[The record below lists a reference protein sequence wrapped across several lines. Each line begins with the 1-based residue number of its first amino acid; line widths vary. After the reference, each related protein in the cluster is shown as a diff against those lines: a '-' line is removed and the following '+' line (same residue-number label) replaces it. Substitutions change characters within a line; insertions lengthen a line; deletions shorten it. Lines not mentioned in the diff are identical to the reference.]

1 MKHHRRAEP
10 VIKDLFKERIS
21 VSLFAGCGGACVGMR
36 AATGNEVDV
45 AINHDKVAIAVHRQ
59 NHPTTEHRI
68 SDVFE
73 VKPQS
78 ATRGRR
84 VGHLHA
90 SPDCRHFS
98 RAAGAAPKSDSVRS
112 LADVVI
118 DWARL
123 PEDDGAHPDV
133 ITLENVCE
141 FVEWGPLY
149 GERTWRRRAS
159 AEVSTGDACPECEW
173 QPTYTAKGKLVK
185 APEGHRACAW
195 RYVTGQPIP
204 ERKGEYF
211 KRWCGD
217 LRALGYAIEWWNLYA
232 HHYGSATS
240 RKRLYLVARCDGEP
254 IVKPPPTHGPGL
266 LPYRTAA
273 EHIDFTLPC
282 PSIFDRKKPLADAT
296 LRRVA
301 AGIVR
306 FVLENPKPFIVEVNH
321 TGPRAPH
328 SIDKPLTTVTSAR
341 RGHALVTPF
350 VSLQN
355 HTEKKNPFDTG
366 RGVDAPLSTIIA
378 GGRHHALIAPTLV
391 QTGYGERAGQA
402 PRVLDLHKP
411 LGTLM
416 AKGQKH
422 ALVSAFIS
430 QFNLGQVGH
439 EIDKPL
445 PTITQIDH
453 HALVETPVVPVDFAE
468 AYPNARKI
476 LPFLVAY
483 YGDGVGDV
491 GQQVDEPLR
500 TITTRDRFGLV
511 TIEVEGATYAIVDIG
526 LRMLEPDPELIGCQ
540 FGEYAEDFDLSAATT
555 KADKTRLIGNSVC
568 PHPMRAVS
576 AANVR
581 PWKAAA

>member
-123 PEDDGAHPDV
+123 P
-133 ITLENVCE
+133 
-141 FVEWGPLY
+141 
-149 GERTWRRRAS
+149 
-159 AEVSTGDACPECEW
+159 
-173 QPTYTAKGKLVK
+173 
-185 APEGHRACAW
+185 
-195 RYVTGQPIP
+195 
-204 ERKGEYF
+204 
-211 KRWCGD
+211 
-217 LRALGYAIEWWNLYA
+217 
-232 HHYGSATS
+232 
-240 RKRLYLVARCDGEP
+240 
-254 IVKPPPTHGPGL
+254 
-266 LPYRTAA
+266 
-273 EHIDFTLPC
+273 
-282 PSIFDRKKPLADAT
+282 
-296 LRRVA
+296 
-301 AGIVR
+301 
-306 FVLENPKPFIVEVNH
+306 
-321 TGPRAPH
+321 
-328 SIDKPLTTVTSAR
+328 
-341 RGHALVTPF
+341 
-350 VSLQN
+350 
-355 HTEKKNPFDTG
+355 
-366 RGVDAPLSTIIA
+366 
-378 GGRHHALIAPTLV
+378 
-391 QTGYGERAGQA
+391 
-402 PRVLDLHKP
+402 
-411 LGTLM
+411 
-416 AKGQKH
+416 
-422 ALVSAFIS
+422 
-430 QFNLGQVGH
+430 
-439 EIDKPL
+439 
-445 PTITQIDH
+445 
-453 HALVETPVVPVDFAE
+453 
-468 AYPNARKI
+468 
-476 LPFLVAY
+476 
-483 YGDGVGDV
+483 
-491 GQQVDEPLR
+491 
-500 TITTRDRFGLV
+500 
-511 TIEVEGATYAIVDIG
+511 
-526 LRMLEPDPELIGCQ
+526 DPELLGCQ

>member
-159 AEVSTGDACPECEW
+159 AEVFTGDACPECEW

-185 APEGHRACAW
+185 APERHRACAW

-366 RGVDAPLSTIIA
+366 RAVDAPLSTIIA

-391 QTGYGERAGQA
+391 QTGYGERDGQA

-416 AKGQKH
+416 ATGQKH

-439 EIDKPL
+439 ELDKPL

-468 AYPNARKI
+468 AYPNARKT

-491 GQQVDEPLR
+491 GQRVDEPLR

-526 LRMLEPDPELIGCQ
+526 LRMLEPDPELLGCQ

>member
-45 AINHDKVAIAVHRQ
+45 AINHDPTAVAVHRR
-59 NHPTTEHRI
+59 NHPSTEHRI

-133 ITLENVCE
+133 ITLENVPE

-149 GERTWRRRAS
+149 GERTWRRRAA
-159 AEVSTGDACPECEW
+159 AEVFTGDACPECEW

-185 APEGHRACAW
+185 APERHRACAW

-350 VSLQN
+350 VAGVG
-355 HTEKKNPFDTG
+355 G
-366 RGVDAPLSTIIA
+366 RAGQSPATAGSAPLGTITA
-378 GGRHHALIAPTLV
+378 KNDRALVAPVLV

-439 EIDKPL
+439 ELDKPL

-526 LRMLEPDPELIGCQ
+526 LRMLEPDPELLGCQ